1 MSATVSSDPVVASTA
16 PRPLSLVFTE
26 LSQTAGA
33 RVSVEEL
40 AAALSDRSFAALIVL
55 FSAPNLLPLPPGSST
70 LFGILLVLVAGQLL
84 IGRPRPW
91 LPRWLRRQSLDGE
104 SFARIATG
112 IEPYLRRMEK
122 LVRPR
127 YWPMSRV
134 VAERFVG
141 FVVLLMALILI
152 FPIPFGNWTPALAAL
167 LVSLAL
173 SERDGLWL
181 AGGALIAAGSIGL
194 AVGIVGSIGLAANGI
209 LQ

>member
-1 MSATVSSDPVVASTA
+1 MSATMPTAPVVANAA

-26 LSQTAGA
+26 LSQTAGD

-91 LPRWLRRQSLDGE
+91 LPRWLRRQSLDGH

-112 IEPYLRRMEK
+112 IEPYLRRMER

-194 AVGIVGSIGLAANGI
+194 AIGIVGSIGLAANGI